1 MKKKLY
7 LSYFISTSLNDELE
21 YKLYLKF
28 TLNSNGIMP
37 SKFFLVEYKFI
48 FYGIPFTKIF
58 SLNNI
63 IFYFFFFFFFLMFL
77 YLKLLLNRIC
87 FHLLDQGLP

>member
-48 FYGIPFTKIF
+48 FYGIPFTKIL
-58 SLNNI
+58 SLNKI
-63 IFYFFFFFFFLMFL
+63 IYYFLIFFFFL
-77 YLKLLLNRIC
+77 RC
-87 FHLLDQGLP
+87 FCT

>member
-37 SKFFLVEYKFI
+37 SKFFLVAYK
-48 FYGIPFTKIF
+48 
-58 SLNNI
+58 
-63 IFYFFFFFFFLMFL
+63 
-77 YLKLLLNRIC
+77 
-87 FHLLDQGLP
+87 